1 MPSDQGWGVWI
12 VQGTIA
18 CDYGEALC
26 RVAIDA
32 VKWASIIHADIFA
45 DYTAARF
52 ALMGVLPVRHSN
64 LED

>member
-1 MPSDQGWGVWI
+1 MQGA
-12 VQGTIA
+12 IA
-18 CDYGEALC
+18 FDCGEALC

-32 VKWASIIHADIFA
+32 VEWASIIHTDIFA
-45 DYTAARF
+45 DHAVARF